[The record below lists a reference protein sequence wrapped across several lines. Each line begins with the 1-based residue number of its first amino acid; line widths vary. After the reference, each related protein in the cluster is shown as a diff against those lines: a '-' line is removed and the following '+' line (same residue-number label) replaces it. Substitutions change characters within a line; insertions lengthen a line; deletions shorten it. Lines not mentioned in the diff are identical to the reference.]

1 MEVRLPAEEFAA
13 IFADGIEAPALS
25 WTTAAEVPRALFLGG
40 QPGCG
45 KSTIAPS
52 SAALFGSET
61 FVHVDVD
68 RLREMHPAYL
78 PIVMD
83 ATTERLAPSAV
94 QRDCSTWADMLRDIA
109 MAGRRNMLV
118 EGTMRSHGQ
127 VRESVLA
134 MREAGYAVEARIM
147 AVHAKSSEVSLLQR
161 FEHEKQILGYGRE
174 IPLDYHDLAAAGIVE
189 TVRVIEEEK
198 LFDRLVIFNRS
209 GTAIYENT
217 LVDCEWERLPDGAR
231 VMEAFRVASY
241 DVTEQN
247 SIVALWEDV
256 VDMMKI
262 RGAPDAEVAAVA
274 VRRDAAKEVSLS
286 NWLAGGAVDPQ
297 PFFDAVATMGIGQLD
312 DWYQEN
318 VGYRPSEESI
328 EPVLDVRILVAA
340 MMYLHIGGM
349 EDAYPSDAE
358 AGARILQAVAKV
370 EALRK
375 NGLKGVIVGDGEYSG
390 RVVDHRVAMGVVVQ
404 KVGRDPDTIAQH
416 DVVKLSR
423 LPAVGEVVEIKYG
436 ADGVGRVSERE
447 VGKDRGR

>member
-1 MEVRLPAEEFAA
+1 MEVRLPAEDFSA
-13 IFADGIEAPALS
+13 IFSDGIEAPALS
-25 WTTAAEVPRALFLGG
+25 WTMAAEAPRALFLGG

-45 KSTIAPS
+45 KSTIARS
-52 SAALFGSET
+52 SALFGSGT

-78 PIVMD
+78 PIVMN
-83 ATTERLAPSAV
+83 AATERLAPSAV
-94 QRDCSTWADMLRDIA
+94 QRDCSAWADMLRDSA

-118 EGTMRSHGQ
+118 EGTMRSPGQ
-127 VRESVLA
+127 VRESALA

-174 IPLDYHDLAAAGIVE
+174 IPLDYHDLAAAGVVE
-189 TVRVIEEEK
+189 TVRAIEEEK
-198 LFDRLVIFNRS
+198 LFDRLVIFNRG

-217 LVDCEWERLPDGAR
+217 LVDGEWERVPDGAR

-241 DVTEQN
+241 DVTEKN

-286 NWLAGGAVDPQ
+286 DWLAGGAVDPQ

-318 VGYRPSEESI
+318 VGYRPSEELI
-328 EPVLDVRILVAA
+328 EPILDVRILVAG
-340 MMYLHIGGM
+340 MMYLHTGGV
-349 EDAYPSDAE
+349 EEAYPSDAE

-375 NGLKGVIVGDGEYSG
+375 NNLKGVIVGEGEFSG
-390 RVVDHRVAMGVVVQ
+390 RVVDHQVAMGVVVQ

-423 LPAVGEVVEIKYG
+423 LPAVGEVVGIKYG